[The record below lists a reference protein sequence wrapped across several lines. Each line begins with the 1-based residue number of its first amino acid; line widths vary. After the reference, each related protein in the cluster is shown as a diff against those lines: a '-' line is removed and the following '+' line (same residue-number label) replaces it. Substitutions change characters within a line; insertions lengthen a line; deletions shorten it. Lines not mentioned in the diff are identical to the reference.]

1 MFRSLHIAATGMVAQ
16 ETKLDA
22 IANNLANSN
31 TTGYKRQTAEFEDLL
46 YQQQR
51 GAGIGAGGT
60 AAPTSVELGSG
71 ARVVATPRQFT
82 QGSIQQTGNPLDV
95 AIEGNGFLP
104 VQRDDGTPAYT
115 RAGALKIDA
124 SGRLVTSDGLAIE
137 PNITVPPDAT
147 NVVIGSDGTVTAE
160 VAGQTQ
166 ASQLGKLQLATFPN
180 PGGLNALG
188 HNLFAATPS
197 SGEPTVGDAGGEGR
211 GRFMQGALEGSNVE
225 VVTEM
230 IDLVRTQRAYE
241 VNSKVISAAD
251 EMLRS
256 ATQVR

>member
-1 MFRSLHIAATGMVAQ
+1 MSLKNVRRCRIVPSDA
-16 ETKLDA
+16 TKLKPP
-22 IANNLANSN
+22 SSSP
-31 TTGYKRQTAEFEDLL
+31 R
-46 YQQQR
+46 R
-51 GAGIGAGGT
+51 GS
-60 AAPTSVELGSG
+60 P
-71 ARVVATPRQFT
+71 
-82 QGSIQQTGNPLDV
+82 
-95 AIEGNGFLP
+95 
-104 VQRDDGTPAYT
+104 
-115 RAGALKIDA
+115 AGASA
-124 SGRLVTSDGLAIE
+124 GTSDGLAIE

-147 NVVIGSDGTVTAE
+147 NIVIGSDGTVTAE

-188 HNLFAATPS
+188 HNIYAATPS
-197 SGEPTVGDAGGEGR
+197 SGEATVGDPGSEGR